1 MKYTQKNFLGQLFI
15 HSFNLGTFYIH
26 AILNFDFFTIILQT
40 KARPIIYISA
50 NDGTQSICNNTK
62 SKMFFFITLLIIKS
76 TLIKAFTVECYS
88 NHKYRNSFTC
98 YNYKLLGC
106 GKIRTMCN
114 SYDIRFSDEK

>member
-40 KARPIIYISA
+40 KARPRLVRMMGPKVSVITL
-50 NDGTQSICNNTK
+50 NQKC
-62 SKMFFFITLLIIKS
+62 FFITLLIIKS

-114 SYDIRFSDEK
+114 SYVIRFSDEK